1 MIPLS
6 LAQKVAIVTGA
17 AQGIGRAI
25 ALKLAEAGCRGV
37 AVLDLRIDDSVA
49 AFGREMERLGAE
61 VLLEQGDVS
70 DRDVVKALVDKTV
83 ARWGRLDILVNNAGI
98 VVNHDMFTTTEDEW
112 SRSLGINLDPVFFG
126 MRHAVAHMKEQGGG
140 CIVNMSSIS
149 GVTGGSMGPDY
160 GAAKAAI
167 IGLTKYA
174 ARHLARHSIRVN
186 AVAPGTIE
194 TALIAKEY
202 DKLDPEARKAR
213 LSAIP
218 MGRMGSPEEVAT
230 VVAFL
235 ASDLASYVTGETILV
250 TGGRST

>member
-6 LAQKVAIVTGA
+6 LAPKIAVVTGA

-25 ALKLAEAGCRGV
+25 ALKLAQAGCRGITV
-37 AVLDLRIDDSVA
+37 FDLRIDDGDVA
-49 AFGREMERLGAE
+49 LRKELEALGAE
-61 VLLEQGDVS
+61 VLLQQGDVS
-70 DRDVVKALVDKTV
+70 DRASVKRLLDETV

-98 VVNHDMFTTTEDEW
+98 VVNHDMFSTTEDEW
-112 SRSLGINLDPVFFG
+112 NRSMGINLNPVFYA
-126 MRHAVAHMKEQGGG
+126 MRHAAARMKEQGGG

-174 ARHLARHSIRVN
+174 ARHLARHGIRVN

-194 TALIAKEY
+194 TAMIAREY
-202 DKLDPEARKAR
+202 DKMEPEARKAR
-213 LSAIP
+213 LATIP
-218 MGRMGSPEEVAT
+218 MGRMGSAEEVAT

-250 TGGRST
+250 TGGRTS

>member
-1 MIPLS
+1 MLPLS
-6 LAQKVAIVTGA
+6 LAHKVAIVTGA

-25 ALKLAEAGCRGV
+25 VLKLAQAGCRGV
-37 AVLDLRIDDSVA
+37 AVFDLRIDDSVTA
-49 AFGREMERLGAE
+49 LGRQLESLGAE
-61 VLLEQGDVS
+61 VLLRQGDVS
-70 DRDVVKALVDKTV
+70 HRENVKALVDDTI

-112 SRSLGINLDPVFFG
+112 DRSMGINLSPVFYG
-126 MRHAVAHMKEQGGG
+126 MRYAVAHMKEKGGG
-140 CIVNMSSIS
+140 CIINMSSIS

-174 ARHLARHSIRVN
+174 ARQLARHSIRVN

-194 TALIAKEY
+194 TPMIAKEY
-202 DKLDPEARKAR
+202 DKMDPEARRLR
-213 LSAIP
+213 LSTIP

-235 ASDLASYVTGETILV
+235 ASELASYVTGQTIMV
-250 TGGRST
+250 TGGRTT

>member
-37 AVLDLRIDDSVA
+37 AILDLRIDDSVA

-70 DRDVVKALVDKTV
+70 DRDVVKGLVDKTI

-112 SRSLGINLDPVFFG
+112 NRSLRINLDPVFYG
-126 MRHAVAHMKEQGGG
+126 MKHAVAHMKDKGGG
-140 CIVNMSSIS
+140 CIINMSSIS
-149 GVTGGSMGPDY
+149 GLTGGSMGPDY

-167 IGLTKYA
+167 IGLTRYA

-202 DKLDPEARKAR
+202 DKLDPEARKIR

-250 TGGRST
+250 TGGRTT

>member
-6 LAQKVAIVTGA
+6 LDRKIAVVTGA

-25 ALKLAEAGCRGV
+25 ALKLAQAGCRGIT
-37 AVLDLRIDDSVA
+37 AFDLRIDDGA
-49 AFGREMERLGAE
+49 QALARELEGLGAE
-61 VLLEQGDVS
+61 VLLQQGDVS
-70 DRDVVKALVDKTV
+70 DRGAVKRLVDDTV
-83 ARWGRLDILVNNAGI
+83 ARWGRLDVLVNNAGI

-112 SRSLGINLDPVFFG
+112 NRSMGINLNPVFYA
-126 MRHAVAHMKEQGGG
+126 MRLAAAQMKEQGGG

-174 ARHLARHSIRVN
+174 ARQLARHSIRVN

-194 TALIAKEY
+194 TAMIAREY
-202 DKLDPEARKAR
+202 DKMEPEARKAR
-213 LSAIP
+213 LATIP
-218 MGRMGSPEEVAT
+218 MGRMGSAEEVAT

-235 ASDLASYVTGETILV
+235 ASDLASYVTGETVLV
-250 TGGRST
+250 TGGRTN

>member
-6 LAQKVAIVTGA
+6 LAPKIAAVTGA

-25 ALKLAEAGCRGV
+25 AVKLAQAGCRGLTV
-37 AVLDLRIDDSVA
+37 FDLRIDDGA
-49 AFGREMERLGAE
+49 RALAKELEGLGAE
-61 VLLEQGDVS
+61 VLLLQGDIS
-70 DRDVVKALVDKTV
+70 DRAAVKRLVDETV
-83 ARWGRLDILVNNAGI
+83 ARWGRLDVLVNNAGI

-112 SRSLGINLDPVFFG
+112 SRSMGINLNPVFYA
-126 MRHAVAHMKEQGGG
+126 MRLAAAQMKAQGGG

-174 ARHLARHSIRVN
+174 ARQLARHAIRVN

-194 TALIAKEY
+194 TAMIAREY
-202 DKLDPEARKAR
+202 DKMEPEARKAR
-213 LSAIP
+213 LATIP
-218 MGRMGSPEEVAT
+218 MGRMGSADEVAS

-235 ASDLASYVTGETILV
+235 ASDLASYVTGETVLV
-250 TGGRST
+250 TGGRTS

>member
-70 DRDVVKALVDKTV
+70 DRGVVKGLVDKTI

-112 SRSLGINLDPVFFG
+112 NHSLGINLNPVFYG

-140 CIVNMSSIS
+140 CIINMSSIS

-167 IGLTKYA
+167 IGLTRYA
-174 ARHLARHSIRVN
+174 AKHLARHSIRVN

-202 DKLDPEARKAR
+202 DKMDPEARKIR

-250 TGGRST
+250 TGGRTT

>member
-6 LAQKVAIVTGA
+6 LAPKIAVVTGA

-25 ALKLAEAGCRGV
+25 ALKLAQAGCRGITV
-37 AVLDLRIDDSVA
+37 FDLRIDAGAVA
-49 AFGREMERLGAE
+49 LGKELEALGAE
-61 VLLEQGDVS
+61 VLLQQGDVS
-70 DRDVVKALVDKTV
+70 DRASVKRLLDDTV

-98 VVNHDMFTTTEDEW
+98 VVNHDMFSTTEDEW
-112 SRSLGINLDPVFFG
+112 DRSMGINLNPVFYA
-126 MRHAVAHMKEQGGG
+126 MRHAAAQMKGHGGG

-174 ARHLARHSIRVN
+174 ARHLARHAIRVN

-194 TALIAKEY
+194 TAMIAREY
-202 DKLDPEARKAR
+202 DKMEPEARKAR
-213 LSAIP
+213 LATIP
-218 MGRMGSPEEVAT
+218 MGRMGSADEVAT

-250 TGGRST
+250 TGGRTS

>member
-70 DRDVVKALVDKTV
+70 DRDVVKSLVDKTI

-112 SRSLGINLDPVFFG
+112 NRSLGINLNPVFYG

-140 CIVNMSSIS
+140 CIINMSSIS

-167 IGLTKYA
+167 IGLTRYA
-174 ARHLARHSIRVN
+174 AKHLARHSIRVN

-202 DKLDPEARKAR
+202 DKMDPEARKIR

-250 TGGRST
+250 TGGRTT